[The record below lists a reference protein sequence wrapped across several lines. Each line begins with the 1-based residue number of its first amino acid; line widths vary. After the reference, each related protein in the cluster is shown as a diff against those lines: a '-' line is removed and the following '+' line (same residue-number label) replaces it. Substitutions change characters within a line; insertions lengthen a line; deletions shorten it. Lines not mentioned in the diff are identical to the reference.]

1 MYDHEMLYD
10 TITKIS
16 SANFAGIPSLSWG
29 SIKLQIQ
36 TLTVEEMRKKFNELN
51 ITLRQIG
58 VDDEKQ
64 FLDDRTILGE
74 RLLQKDY

>member
-36 TLTVEEMRKKFNELN
+36 TLTVDEMRKKFNELN
-51 ITLRQIG
+51 ITLWQIG

-64 FLDDRTILGE
+64 FLDDWTVLGE